1 MVNKYFWIVIA
12 LSFLSSSCS
21 RLVPKDPELPIM
33 GPRSV
38 VEKLVDGKKQIDTI
52 YHTIPDFA
60 FLNQDSQVVSL
71 ADFENKIFVTDFFFT
86 SCPTICPVM
95 KTQMLRLYE
104 VFEKENRLRLLSF
117 SIDPEHDTVALLKA
131 FADQLGVSAP
141 RWNMLTGDK
150 NEIYELGQGSFMVTA
165 KEDASEPGGI
175 VHSGA
180 FILVD
185 TKKRIRGY
193 YDGTKSTEVDKLIVA
208 INQLLNEQE

>member
-1 MVNKYFWIVIA
+1 
-12 LSFLSSSCS
+12 
-21 RLVPKDPELPIM
+21 
-33 GPRSV
+33 
-38 VEKLVDGKKQIDTI
+38 
-52 YHTIPDFA
+52 
-60 FLNQDSQVVSL
+60 
-71 ADFENKIFVTDFFFT
+71 
-86 SCPTICPVM
+86 M

-104 VFEKENRLRLLSF
+104 AFEKEDRLRLLSF
-117 SIDPEHDTVALLKA
+117 SIDPEHDSVALLKA

-193 YDGTKSTEVDKLIVA
+193 YDGTQSTEVDKLIVA